1 MNIMRLLG
9 VVLGLTFVSIYG
21 YIFLTEHLAALG
33 SVLGFLVGV
42 LFVLFGVT
50 GKDSVQLLFKKLTGR
65 SFSNGTQ
72 QNAQV
77 ATRCAGCWDKNA
89 MRLRNYRIVFLPL
102 SLVLYE
108 QENLSATPIFNF
120 FIFNS
125 FSRFVLYRCRTDI
138 WLFGGRVT
146 F

>member
-50 GKDSVQLLFKKLTGR
+50 GKDSAQLLFKKLTGR
-65 SFSNGTQ
+65 SFSNGT
-72 QNAQV
+72 
-77 ATRCAGCWDKNA
+77 
-89 MRLRNYRIVFLPL
+89 
-102 SLVLYE
+102 
-108 QENLSATPIFNF
+108 
-120 FIFNS
+120 
-125 FSRFVLYRCRTDI
+125 
-138 WLFGGRVT
+138 
-146 F
+146 